1 MSDIRIAWIDFSDR
15 HDINPVI
22 EEYLTIQSSWCSEPP
37 IIEEKIFCEDL
48 NSGVSY
54 FTNTARGTPHIPH
67 LFGSLDVRR
76 VGGYGPHTYITK
88 QLKIHE
94 SDLIARTDLLF
105 IHADDLVFLTEE
117 DISILGQV
125 ECPILIDA
133 SFEAFTF
140 TYYYPVLK
148 ILNDLFEIGKN
159 FTFIVGGDS
168 LNESTNISDA
178 FRNYTG
184 VNIDVF
190 NYFRVNEVLV
200 ATDDTITSDHKT
212 SYTHINN
219 ATTENQIIENFNT
232 QKTKDFLCLNNRP
245 RFHRMALLEDL
256 RHLNLL
262 ENNYVS
268 RRWQYPAKKHI
279 VQPVIAELWF
289 EQQHSPRMLNELKM
303 YNKTPSQLLEKLK
316 QYPEQIIIPEL
327 KEFNEVKLKDNT
339 PDMLNDRSFSNEI
352 YKNSVYSLAVETY
365 YEPSFIDS
373 YPEVLIKDVTHEPWR
388 VFLTE
393 KVYKPIQ
400 YGHMFIPFGMPGT
413 TKTLSS
419 QEFENFHEEFNCD
432 DTYDLDSD
440 HNLRYNTFLEII
452 KNFDRSRISSNTLD
466 KIIHNYRT
474 FYDKEQIM
482 IHIHTFLKKYI

>member
-1 MSDIRIAWIDFSDR
+1 M
-15 HDINPVI
+15 
-22 EEYLTIQSSWCSEPP
+22 
-37 IIEEKIFCEDL
+37 
-48 NSGVSY
+48 
-54 FTNTARGTPHIPH
+54 
-67 LFGSLDVRR
+67 
-76 VGGYGPHTYITK
+76 
-88 QLKIHE
+88 
-94 SDLIARTDLLF
+94 LF

-117 DISILGQV
+117 DISILTQV

-178 FRNYTG
+178 FKNYTG

-232 QKTKDFLCLNNRP
+232 QKTRDFLCLNNRP

-256 RHLNLL
+256 RYLNLL

-289 EQQHSPRMLNELKM
+289 ESQHSPRMLNELKM
-303 YNKTPSQLLEKLK
+303 YNKTPSQLLEKLE

-327 KEFNEVKLKDNT
+327 KELNEVKLKDNT

-432 DTYDLDSD
+432 DTYDLDAD